1 MLRST
6 DEEVRSAPGGAPERR
21 PAGFCDPVTLEI
33 VRGAIRATQ
42 AEMEALIER
51 TAISAFIR
59 EKKDFYTSLFD
70 AEGVMAVGSNM
81 PVFGDMS
88 GSVFKRFAPDTMMPG
103 DLYWY
108 SDCYESTG
116 AVSHSNDQVLIAP
129 VFREGRRCAFVMSWA
144 HFADIGGM
152 RAGSISPETT
162 DIFQEG
168 IIVPATKLI
177 DQGRTNEAVLRI
189 FHRNSRYP
197 DQSRGDMRALMASVE
212 LGVKRVEEILARFGA
227 DVVEDALA
235 QLLARTRRIVR
246 ERLAATFPYGTHRF
260 TDAID
265 SDGHGNGPFR
275 IRLALT
281 RERGQGGQAG
291 QGGEDR
297 FIFDASETD
306 DQSPGPVNFLMNPGV
321 PGMALGLYYLGGDAG
336 QVCNAGG
343 PLALDEVILREG
355 SLLAPRF
362 PAPLGMRGLTM
373 MRVLA
378 ALMGLVSVAGGKG
391 PAAHSAYV
399 ITLMRGTFTD
409 EQGRKQPFLLAD
421 GIGVGYGARPF
432 ADGIDAVY
440 FVAQENYPVEFLEL
454 GYPVRLRRYG
464 IVKDSGGPGRFR
476 GGCGIVREYEILADE
491 AVLAIRIDG
500 VKNPPWGIAG
510 GMSGGSGRAVL
521 NPGTPQERVL
531 APLSDGNL
539 LARGDILRMETGG
552 GGGHGHPFD
561 RPAEAV
567 LEDVLGGFVGEEA
580 AAKHYGVAMKGDA
593 VDAAATAALR
603 AERKPGGAF
612 HRNEYVDV
620 LV

>member
-1 MLRST
+1 MLRSI
-6 DEEVRSAPGGAPERR
+6 DEATKPAADASSKKLVASGA
-21 PAGFCDPVTLEI
+21 CDPVTLEI
-33 VRGAIRATQ
+33 LRGAIRAVQ

-70 AEGVMAVGSNM
+70 ADGVMAVGSNM

-88 GSVFKRFAPDTMMPG
+88 GSVFKRFPPESMRPG

-129 VFREGRRCAFVMSWA
+129 VFHQGRRCAFVMSWA

-152 RAGSISPETT
+152 RAGSISPDAT

-177 DQGRTNEAVLRI
+177 EAGRVNEAVLQL
-189 FHRNSRYP
+189 FHRNSRFP
-197 DQSRGDMRALMASVE
+197 EQSRGDMRALMASVE
-212 LGVKRVEEILARFGA
+212 LGVKRVEELLTRFGA
-227 DVVEDALA
+227 PVVEDGLR
-235 QLLARTRRIVR
+235 QLLARTRRLVR
-246 ERLAATFPYGTHRF
+246 ERLAETFPYGTHRF

-275 IRLALT
+275 IRFALT
-281 RERGQGGQAG
+281 RERDGK
-291 QGGEDR
+291 GEDR

-321 PGMALGLYYLGGDAG
+321 PGMALGLYYLGGDPG

-343 PLALDEVILREG
+343 PQALDEVILRQG

-378 ALMGLVSVAGGKG
+378 GLMGLVNVAGGKG

-409 EQGRKQPFLLAD
+409 EKGEKQPFLLSD
-421 GIGVGYGARPF
+421 GIGVGYGARPY

-440 FVAQENYPVEFLEL
+440 FVAQENYPVEFVEL
-454 GYPVRLRRYG
+454 GYPVRLTHYG
-464 IVKDSGGPGRFR
+464 IASDSGGPGRHR

-491 AVLAIRIDG
+491 AVLAVRIDG
-500 VKNPPWGIAG
+500 VSNPPWGIAG
-510 GMSGGSGRAVL
+510 GMSGGAGRAVV
-521 NPGTPQERVL
+521 NPGTERERVL
-531 APLSDGNL
+531 RPLSDGNRL
-539 LARGDILRMETGG
+539 TRGDILRIETGG

-561 RPAEAV
+561 RPPEAV
-567 LEDVLGGFVGEEA
+567 LEDVLGGFVSMEA
-580 AAKHYGVAMKGDA
+580 AAKHYGVVIAA
-593 VDAAATAALR
+593 EEVDAAATAALR
-603 AERKPGGAF
+603 RKRPPARAF
-612 HRNEYVDV
+612 HRNEYVDA

>member
-1 MLRST
+1 MLRSI
-6 DEEVRSAPGGAPERR
+6 DEATKPAADASSKKLVASGA
-21 PAGFCDPVTLEI
+21 CDPVTLEI
-33 VRGAIRATQ
+33 LRGAIRAVQ

-70 AEGVMAVGSNM
+70 ADGVMAVGSNM

-88 GSVFKRFAPDTMMPG
+88 GSVFKRFPPESMQPG

-108 SDCYESTG
+108 SDCYELTG

-129 VFREGRRCAFVMSWA
+129 VFHQGRRCAFVMSWA

-152 RAGSISPETT
+152 RAGSISPDAT

-177 DQGRTNEAVLRI
+177 EAGRVNEAVLQL
-189 FHRNSRYP
+189 FHRNSRFP
-197 DQSRGDMRALMASVE
+197 EQSRGDMRALMASVE
-212 LGVKRVEEILARFGA
+212 LGVKRVEELLTRFGA
-227 DVVEDALA
+227 PVVEDGLR
-235 QLLARTRRIVR
+235 QLLARTRRLVR
-246 ERLAATFPYGTHRF
+246 ERLAETFPYGTHRF

-275 IRLALT
+275 IRFALT
-281 RERGQGGQAG
+281 RKRDGK
-291 QGGEDR
+291 GEDR

-321 PGMALGLYYLGGDAG
+321 PGMALGLYYLGGDPG

-343 PLALDEVILREG
+343 PQALDEVILRQG

-378 ALMGLVSVAGGKG
+378 GLMGLVNVAGGKG

-409 EQGRKQPFLLAD
+409 EKSEKQPFLLSD
-421 GIGVGYGARPF
+421 GIGVGYGARPY

-440 FVAQENYPVEFLEL
+440 FVAQENYPVEFVEL
-454 GYPVRLRRYG
+454 GYPVRLTHYG
-464 IVKDSGGPGRFR
+464 IAGDSGGPGRHR

-491 AVLAIRIDG
+491 AVLAVRIDG
-500 VKNPPWGIAG
+500 VSNPPWGIAG
-510 GMSGGSGRAVL
+510 GKSGGAGRAVV
-521 NPGTPQERVL
+521 NPGTERERVL
-531 APLSDGNL
+531 RPLSDGNRL
-539 LARGDILRMETGG
+539 TRGDILRIETGG

-561 RPAEAV
+561 RPPEEV
-567 LEDVLGGFVGEEA
+567 LEDVLGGFVSMEA
-580 AAKHYGVAMKGDA
+580 AAKHYGVVIAA
-593 VDAAATAALR
+593 EEVDAAATAALR
-603 AERKPGGAF
+603 RKRPPARAF
-612 HRNEYVDV
+612 HRNEYVDA